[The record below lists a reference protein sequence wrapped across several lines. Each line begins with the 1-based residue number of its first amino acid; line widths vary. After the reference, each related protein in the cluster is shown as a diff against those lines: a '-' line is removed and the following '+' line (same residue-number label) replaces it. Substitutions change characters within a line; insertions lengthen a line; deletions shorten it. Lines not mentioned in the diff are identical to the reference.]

1 MRLTVDSVRPCL
13 EGGIPGVMATASAE
27 GEPNV
32 AYLSQVEY
40 VDARHVALSFQFFN
54 KTRRNVLANP
64 QVELLVVHPVTAAM
78 YRLRARYLRT
88 ESEGPLFERM
98 KAKLAGVASHVG
110 MAEVFRLRGSDVYEV
125 LAVEPVGAPTLP
137 DPPPGLNRL
146 AALRRTLQALMP
158 AQTLESLF
166 DTLLDALQRE
176 FAVDH
181 AMVLMHEGERQC
193 LATVASRGYGA
204 SGVGAEI
211 PMGQGVIGVAARAR
225 TPIRIGHLTQDR
237 AYNQTI
243 REALVREG
251 GQPLEDEIPWPGLA
265 QPHSQLAVP
274 ICDGGELL
282 GVLFVES
289 TQDQRFTS
297 DDEDALLALAAHVGA
312 LQRHLQSRAD
322 EPEPVEPGS
331 AEPAVV
337 PAGPSRPHEP
347 QGEPLRVRHFA
358 ADGSVFL
365 DDQYL
370 IRGLAG
376 AILWLLLQTHVQ
388 EGRTDFSNRELRLA
402 PSLRLPEVGDNL
414 EARLLMLTRRLEER
428 CDGLRLV
435 RTGRGRFRL
444 CVLRPLSLTEQA

>member
-64 QVELLVVHPVTAAM
+64 LVELLVVHPVTAAM

-137 DPPPGLNRL
+137 APPPGLNRL

-158 AQTLESLF
+158 AQTLEGLF

-289 TQDQRFTS
+289 TKDQRFTS

-312 LQRHLQSRAD
+312 LQRHLQTRAE
-322 EPEPVEPGS
+322 EPEP
-331 AEPAVV
+331 AEPAAAM
-337 PAGPSRPHEP
+337 AGPSPPHEP
-347 QGEPLRVRHFA
+347 LGEPLRVRHFA
-358 ADGSVFL
+358 ADGSIFL

-428 CDGLRLV
+428 CEGLRLV

-444 CVLRPLSLTEQA
+444 CVLRPLSLAEQA

>member
-1 MRLTVDSVRPCL
+1 MSLTVDSVRACL

-54 KTRRNVLANP
+54 KTRRNVLDNP

-125 LAVEPVGAPTLP
+125 LAVEQVGAPTLP
-137 DPPPGLNRL
+137 EAPPGLNRL

-158 AQTLESLF
+158 SQTLEALF

-176 FAVDH
+176 FEIDH
-181 AMVLMHEGERQC
+181 AMVLMYEGERQC

-204 SGVGAEI
+204 SGVAEI
-211 PMGQGVIGVAARAR
+211 PVGQGVIGVAARAH

-251 GQPLEDEIPWPGLA
+251 GQPLEDEIPWPGLP

-282 GVLFVES
+282 GPVRREHAGPAL
-289 TQDQRFTS
+289 QRRRRGC
-297 DDEDALLALAAHVGA
+297 AAGAGCPCGA

-322 EPEPVEPGS
+322 E
-331 AEPAVV
+331 AEPAE
-337 PAGPSRPHEP
+337 PAWARRAPARRANCCGCAISR
-347 QGEPLRVRHFA
+347 RTA
-358 ADGSVFL
+358 ASS
-365 DDQYL
+365 
-370 IRGLAG
+370 
-376 AILWLLLQTHVQ
+376 WT
-388 EGRTDFSNRELRLA
+388 TS
-402 PSLRLPEVGDNL
+402 
-414 EARLLMLTRRLEER
+414 T
-428 CDGLRLV
+428 
-435 RTGRGRFRL
+435 
-444 CVLRPLSLTEQA
+444 

>member
-1 MRLTVDSVRPCL
+1 MSLTVDSVRACL

-54 KTRRNVLANP
+54 KTRRNVLDNP

-88 ESEGPLFERM
+88 ESEGPLFECM

-125 LAVEPVGAPTLP
+125 LAVEQVGAPTLP
-137 DPPPGLNRL
+137 EAPPGLNRL

-158 AQTLESLF
+158 SQTLEALF

-176 FAVDH
+176 FEIDH
-181 AMVLMHEGERQC
+181 AMVLMYEGERQC

-211 PMGQGVIGVAARAR
+211 PVGQGVIGVAARAH

-251 GQPLEDEIPWPGLA
+251 GQPLEDEIPWPGLP

-282 GVLFVES
+282 GALFVES
-289 TQDQRFTS
+289 TQDLRFS
-297 DDEDALLALAAHVGA
+297 GDDEDALLALAAHVGA

-322 EPEPVEPGS
+322 E
-331 AEPAVV
+331 AEPAEPDVGQ
-337 PAGPSRPHEP
+337 AGASP
-347 QGEPLRVRHFA
+347 QGELLRVRHFE
-358 ADGSVFL
+358 ADGSIFL

-376 AILWLLLQTHVQ
+376 TILWLLLQEHARH
-388 EGRTDFSNRELRLA
+388 GRTEFSNRELRLA

-414 EARLLMLTRRLEER
+414 EARLVMLTRRLEER
-428 CDGLRLV
+428 CEGLRLA

-444 CVLRPLSLTEQA
+444 CLQRPLSLTLQS